1 MAFVNF
7 PFQQTGELMRDR
19 SSHPGTQMP
28 YPQLRGPRGTGKSLS
43 FVKSHPSRVLTVS
56 LFAALMFGPISA
68 QGRTPARYA
77 VDVYFAP
84 NSAVLSSSEVERVL
98 EPVRTK
104 CGGSFA
110 LYFAVGHAD
119 SSESGDKMLLS
130 TARAAAV
137 AIHILRAF
145 PELGPVTWFVGKSD
159 MQPAAGNGTAK
170 DRTKN
175 RRTEIEM
182 VCNPSERT
190 P

>member
-1 MAFVNF
+1 MAFVDF

-28 YPQLRGPRGTGKSLS
+28 YRQLRGPLGTERSLS
-43 FVKSHPSRVLTVS
+43 FVKSNPSRVGIVS

-68 QGRTPARYA
+68 HGRTPARHA

-84 NSAVLSSSEVERVL
+84 NSAVLNSSEIERVL
-98 EPVRTK
+98 EPARTK

-137 AIHILRAF
+137 AIHILRTF

-159 MQPAAGNGTAK
+159 MQPAAGNRTAN
-170 DRTKN
+170 DRAKN
-175 RRTEIEM
+175 RRTEIEI